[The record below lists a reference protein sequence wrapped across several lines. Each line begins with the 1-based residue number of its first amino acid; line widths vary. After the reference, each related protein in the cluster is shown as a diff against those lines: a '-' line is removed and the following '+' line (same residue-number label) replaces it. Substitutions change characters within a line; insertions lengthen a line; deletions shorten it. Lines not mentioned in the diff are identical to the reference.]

1 LKGRGGSQP
10 RGSDVAGTLGPVGV
24 KTIVFSHGK
33 DSEPWGTKIVALA
46 EAARSLRW
54 RVESVDYRGIDSVEG
69 RLEKLLDACRELPP
83 HPVLVGS
90 SLGGYLAAAASR
102 PVSASG
108 LFLMAPAFDLPGLPP
123 TPVAEPCPT
132 VVIHGWRDDVVPVA
146 KGLAFA
152 EKQRA
157 LTYLVDDDHRL
168 HATLPRMV
176 GWLREFL
183 GGFDA

>member
-1 LKGRGGSQP
+1 MS
-10 RGSDVAGTLGPVGV
+10 VGA

-33 DSEPWGTKIVALA
+33 DSEPWGTKILALA
-46 EAARSLRW
+46 EVARALHW
-54 RVESVDYRGIDSVEG
+54 RVESVDYRGIETVEG

-90 SLGGYLAAAASR
+90 SLGGFLAAAASR

-123 TPVAEPCPT
+123 TPLAEPCPT
-132 VVIHGWRDDVVPVA
+132 VVVHGWRDDVVPVA

-152 EKQRA
+152 DSQRA

-168 HATLPRMV
+168 HTSLPRIA
-176 GWLREFL
+176 GWLRDFL
-183 GGFDA
+183 GGLDA